1 MQKENPKKEAK
12 PTDDLRVLKVATCP
26 SLSGKSTLTYHVG
39 CDTNNAIHFRVV
51 ANTGTGFFNKDWTP
65 QVTLEQLM
73 RKVPAGKH
81 ITSDTF
87 RPVCKGK
94 SVNTAGFLLAAL
106 QNEGLI
112 QHAKDNPRC
121 YERVEPNAFATDIQA
136 PIDAGTEL
144 IEGNRPA
151 AKAPSKTPVK
161 KATAKKTAS
170 TDLSSS

>member
-1 MQKENPKKEAK
+1 MKKESPKKEAQ

-39 CDTNNAIHFRVV
+39 CNTDNAIHFRVV

-121 YERVEPNAFATDIQA
+121 YQRVEPNAFATEMRALIEGD
-136 PIDAGTEL
+136 TESK
-144 IEGNRPA
+144 EGNRPA
-151 AKAPSKTPVK
+151 SKAPAKTPAK
-161 KATAKKTAS
+161 KAATKKTAS
-170 TDLSSS
+170 TDVSSS